1 MKELKFIAYR
11 KQTLPWNDFVQK
23 IEDNNDD
30 DADALSST
38 IACKE
43 MWSYKYYLRVMG
55 DAKGKKESKNRVN
68 LLFPIYVRILI
79 VVF

>member
-1 MKELKFIAYR
+1 MKSNDLNIPNGSTLKALKFIAYR
-11 KQTLPWNDFVQK
+11 KQTLPWNDFVNGIQK

-55 DAKGKKESKNRVN
+55 DAKGNKRE
-68 LLFPIYVRILI
+68 
-79 VVF
+79 